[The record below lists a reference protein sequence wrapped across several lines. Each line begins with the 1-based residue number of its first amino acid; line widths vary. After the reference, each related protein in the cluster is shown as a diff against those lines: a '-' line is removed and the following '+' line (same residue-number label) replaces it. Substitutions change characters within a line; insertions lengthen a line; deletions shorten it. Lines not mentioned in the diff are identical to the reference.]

1 MQIRLSEET
10 KFRNVFVAPEI
21 IISTSLLDSLLY
33 GATVNMV
40 CHVFLVLYFIAKS
53 YIVCVCVFL

>member
-10 KFRNVFVAPEI
+10 KFRNVFVAHE
-21 IISTSLLDSLLY
+21 IISTSLLNSLLY

-40 CHVFLVLYFIAKS
+40 CHVFLVLYFNDKS